1 MKCTWYL
8 HSFPIPFPHFWLLA
22 LNPRTLDNLNFFQ
35 VSWKVRVIGCQLYFK
50 TQWNLSKLEGY
61 PVCYI
66 QILLVVVF
74 SFSQGHVNI
83 LTLSSWH
90 FYFVP
95 LSADGLYSAVSTQL
109 VKRSQKMMEKYRQ
122 LLFDESMVSIFVY
135 FKAYTATCIF
145 FFSCFKPCEM
155 VHIVQEWSWGFIT

>member
-1 MKCTWYL
+1 M
-8 HSFPIPFPHFWLLA
+8 I
-22 LNPRTLDNLNFFQ
+22 R
-35 VSWKVRVIGCQLYFK
+35 
-50 TQWNLSKLEGY
+50 GY

-122 LLFDESMVSIFVY
+122 LLFDESMVSIFV
-135 FKAYTATCIF
+135 KAYTAACIF
-145 FFSCFKPCEM
+145 YFSCLKPCEM
-155 VHIVQEWSWGFIT
+155 VLI

>member
-1 MKCTWYL
+1 M
-8 HSFPIPFPHFWLLA
+8 I
-22 LNPRTLDNLNFFQ
+22 R
-35 VSWKVRVIGCQLYFK
+35 
-50 TQWNLSKLEGY
+50 GY

-74 SFSQGHVNI
+74 SFSWGHVNI

-95 LSADGLYSAVSTQL
+95 LLADGLYSAVSTQL

-155 VHIVQEWSWGFIT
+155 VHIVQEWSWGFITQQLMNEAKHLMKNCGDWGGCWADNTLRDLHNSSYDTN

>member
-1 MKCTWYL
+1 M
-8 HSFPIPFPHFWLLA
+8 I
-22 LNPRTLDNLNFFQ
+22 R
-35 VSWKVRVIGCQLYFK
+35 
-50 TQWNLSKLEGY
+50 GY

-66 QILLVVVF
+66 QILLLVVF
-74 SFSQGHVNI
+74 SFSRGHVNI

-95 LSADGLYSAVSTQL
+95 LLADGLYSAVSTQL

-155 VHIVQEWSWGFIT
+155 VHIVQEWSWGFITQQLMNEAKHLMKNCGDWGGCWADNTLRDLHNSSYDTN

>member
-1 MKCTWYL
+1 M
-8 HSFPIPFPHFWLLA
+8 I
-22 LNPRTLDNLNFFQ
+22 R
-35 VSWKVRVIGCQLYFK
+35 
-50 TQWNLSKLEGY
+50 GY

-74 SFSQGHVNI
+74 SFSRGHVNI

-95 LSADGLYSAVSTQL
+95 LLADGLYSAVSTQL

-145 FFSCFKPCEM
+145 FSLVLNHVK
-155 VHIVQEWSWGFIT
+155 WFILCKNDPEVLLLNS